1 MQAMID
7 YCRAMCVP
15 HHFRTRSECEGA
27 HSKLYKNSLESM
39 IHNWFFTKQ
48 QSQFQ
53 RPSSNTKMKYSIAAF
68 VALGGL
74 VQSLPTGLMPEE
86 DGDELLKR
94 MFLNPRAID
103 SSQPVPVDGAHA
115 YHPANFA
122 AGEIRGPCPGLNAL
136 VCSQERSYTL
146 RDT

>member
-1 MQAMID
+1 
-7 YCRAMCVP
+7 MCIP
-15 HHFRTRSECEGA
+15 HRFRICSECGDA
-27 HSKLYKNSLESM
+27 RSKLYKNGHESM
-39 IHNWFFTKQ
+39 THSLPFTKQ
-48 QSQFQ
+48 QSQSQ
-53 RPSSNTKMKYSIAAF
+53 PRRSSSNTKMKYSILAF

-74 VQSLPTGLMPEE
+74 VQSLPTGLPPEE

-103 SSQPVPVDGAHA
+103 SSQPVPVDGVHA

-136 VCSQERSYTL
+136 VCSLQRSHTL
-146 RDT
+146 RNT